1 MDPRDLLRIA
11 ALLAA
16 GALGSRRGRPRQAE
30 LRRAVSTAYYA
41 MFHTLAACC
50 ARQLARA
57 TPASSSQTA
66 WRQTYR
72 ALEPGYAKRQCE
84 RHDALREF
92 PLEIRKFAQQFV
104 LMQFQRHS
112 ADYDPEERFLRTDVL
127 NHVQVTERVI
137 TQFNAAPRP
146 AQRAFA
152 LYVLLRAR

>member
-11 ALLAA
+11 ALLAT
-16 GALGSRRGRPRQAE
+16 GALGRGRGRPRQTE

-50 ARQLARA
+50 AKQLAGA
-57 TPASSSQTA
+57 TSASSSQAA

-72 ALEPGYAKRQCE
+72 ALEHGYARRQCE
-84 RHDALREF
+84 QHDVLREF

-104 LMQFQRHS
+104 SMQFQRHS
-112 ADYDPEERFLRTDVL
+112 ADYDPEEQFLRIDVL
-127 NHVQVTERVI
+127 NHVQETERVI
-137 TQFNAAPRP
+137 AQFNDVPRP

-152 LYVLLRAR
+152 VYVLLRSR